1 MTSPDS
7 PVTQLLAEWRAGSDR
22 ALAQLSTLL
31 YDELR
36 QLAQRALRGERPDHT
51 IQRTALVNEA
61 FMRLVAQNSVDWQ
74 NRSHFFALASS
85 LMRRILVDYA
95 RARHAQKRG
104 GGAELLSLDAMGA
117 RQNEDGRPIEDAP
130 PAALRHEDAELHE
143 DLVEIDRALAA
154 LDALDPQQAKVVE
167 MRYFAGLTVE
177 ETAEALGISP
187 ATVKREW
194 SMARAW
200 LRCELERGR
209 C

>member
-7 PVTQLLAEWRAGSDR
+7 PVTQLLAEWRAGSDQ

-104 GGAELLSLDAMGA
+104 GHAELLSLDVMGA
-117 RQNEDGRPIEDAP
+117 RQNDDGRVLEDATP
-130 PAALRHEDAELHE
+130 TALRHEDGELHE
-143 DLVEIDRALAA
+143 DI
-154 LDALDPQQAKVVE
+154 
-167 MRYFAGLTVE
+167 
-177 ETAEALGISP
+177 
-187 ATVKREW
+187 
-194 SMARAW
+194 
-200 LRCELERGR
+200 
-209 C
+209 

>member
-7 PVTQLLAEWRAGSDR
+7 PVTQLLAEWRAGSDQ
-22 ALAQLSTLL
+22 ALAQLSTML

-36 QLAQRALRGERPDHT
+36 QLAQRALRGERADHT

-117 RQNEDGRPIEDAP
+117 RQNEDGRPLEDATP
-130 PAALRHEDAELHE
+130 TALRHEDGELHE
-143 DLVEIDRALAA
+143 DIVEIDRALAA
-154 LDALDPQQAKVVE
+154 LDTLDPQQAKVVE

-200 LRCELERGR
+200 LRCELERGQ
-209 C
+209 

>member
-1 MTSPDS
+1 M
-7 PVTQLLAEWRAGSDR
+7 
-22 ALAQLSTLL
+22 L

-36 QLAQRALRGERPDHT
+36 QLAQRALRGERADHT

-117 RQNEDGRPIEDAP
+117 RQNEDGRPLEDATP
-130 PAALRHEDAELHE
+130 TALRHEDGELHE
-143 DLVEIDRALAA
+143 DIVEIDRALAA
-154 LDALDPQQAKVVE
+154 LDTLDPQQAKVVE

-200 LRCELERGR
+200 LRCELERGQ
-209 C
+209 